1 MISGTINPPQD
12 PRHQSSQLV
21 NSKEKHHLWILMAPY
36 GLHIHHVAL
45 QQPQIEKLGS
55 WRMRVKHHRTTILE
69 MLGIL
74 FRGYYL
80 EDHPT

>member
-1 MISGTINPPQD
+1 
-12 PRHQSSQLV
+12 
-21 NSKEKHHLWILMAPY
+21 MAPY

-55 WRMRVKHHRTTILE
+55 WRMRVKHHQTTILE